1 MSRPLTV
8 MFAPINMVGPINE
21 SIGMAEVLT
30 AAGHRVVFA
39 VKSDWKGK
47 LTALGYEEEIIGDE
61 DEFTGKGSIE
71 RNVQDIEFMMGSGSR
86 LEKRKNLNKIYIE
99 HATKELIEEHPLMEE
114 IVQRVKP
121 DVILI
126 DHVFWFPSLMGS
138 GIPWVLVMTCNP
150 LAFDFAFDT
159 KLPPSCLGII
169 FYGKGCQCHFICRGG

>member
-8 MFAPINMVGPINE
+8 MFAPINMVGPINA

-39 VKSDWKGK
+39 VKSEWKGK
-47 LTALGYEEEIIGDE
+47 LTALGYEEEIIGGE
-61 DEFTGKGSIE
+61 NESTGKGPIE
-71 RNVQDIEFMMGSGSR
+71 CFVEEIESSMGSGNK
-86 LEKRKNLNKIYIE
+86 LEKRKNLIKLYIE
-99 HATKELIEEHPLMEE
+99 HATKELIEEDPLMEE

-126 DHVFWFPSLMGS
+126 DNEFWFPSLMGS

-150 LAFDFAFDT
+150 LTFDCVFDT
-159 KLPPSCLGII
+159 KLPPSYLGIMI
-169 FYGKGCQCHFICRGG
+169 YGNVILSE